1 MLAGPPAFAGLT
13 PCDSSPRGAGDLARR
28 AGNHAGAWALKRP
41 GSPEGQQ
48 AVTGQPPAQAV
59 GIERAPD

>member
-1 MLAGPPAFAGLT
+1 MLAGPPAVAGLT
-13 PCDSSPRGAGDLARR
+13 PCDSTPRGAGDLARR

-48 AVTGQPPAQAV
+48 AVTGQPTA
-59 GIERAPD
+59 